1 MASTSISTK
10 RAAALMHRIKSMG
23 EKHRHKIQHAQRGL
37 VALGD
42 SAVVQVGAFGMG
54 MAQGRFGEK
63 KLGPIPVELAA
74 GAALHAA
81 AVMASG
87 KSSGKGTAHQL
98 HNIANGVIAA
108 WSSAIGRGVG
118 KKARAKAGLPLLAG
132 VDRALD
138 QLSGEDKGGGMQD
151 DAELARLARRM

>member
-1 MASTSISTK
+1 MATAISTK
-10 RAAALMHRIKSMG
+10 RVAALMHRVKSMG
-23 EKHRHKIQHAQRGL
+23 ERHRAKIHHAQRGL

-42 SAVVQVGAFGMG
+42 AAVVQVGAFGMG

-63 KLGPIPVELAA
+63 RLGPIPLELAV
-74 GAALHAA
+74 GAALHGA

-98 HNIANGVIAA
+98 HNIANGVIAS
-108 WSSAIGRGVG
+108 WSSAVGRGVG
-118 KKARAKAGLPLLAG
+118 KKARSKAGLPTLAG
-132 VDRALD
+132 AERVLD
-138 QLSGEDKGGGMQD
+138 QLSGEDRGGGMQD